1 VRTRRT
7 DHDGPRPAVSVD
19 RKIRRGAATAS
30 PARAWHADARPITRY
45 LFVLAAYVVLAVVTL
60 AEHRNVLVLNWV
72 VGPLFPFII
81 LYVIPEC
88 VKGIARRM
96 GPR

>member
-1 VRTRRT
+1 M
-7 DHDGPRPAVSVD
+7 SVD
-19 RKIRRGAATAS
+19 RKERRGVATAS
-30 PARAWHADARPITRY
+30 PARAWRVDGRMMTRY
-45 LFVLAAYVVLAVVTL
+45 LFVLAVYVAVAVVTL
-60 AEHRNVLVLNWV
+60 AEHHNVVVLNWI

-88 VKGIARRM
+88 VKYIARRM